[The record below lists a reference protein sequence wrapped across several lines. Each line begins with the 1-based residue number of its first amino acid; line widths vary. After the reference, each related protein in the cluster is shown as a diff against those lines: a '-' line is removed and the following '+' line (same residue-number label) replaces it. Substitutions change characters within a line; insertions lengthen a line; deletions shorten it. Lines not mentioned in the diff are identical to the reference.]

1 MNTIQNSTKSKIDAV
16 TATYQTHIQ
25 TSQYLSII
33 AIASCSFFA
42 IVIISCDI
50 GKILSNLDS
59 IKSLKKSIMSP
70 FETDKVSCKN
80 EVFKKRSANPVNE
93 IKSKDYKNKIINYE
107 RKFLHELKKVNAQS
121 N

>member
-25 TSQYLSII
+25 TSQYVSII

-50 GKILSNLDS
+50 GKILSNLDL
-59 IKSLKKSIMSP
+59 IKSLKKSIMSS
-70 FETDKVSCKN
+70 FETDKVSS
-80 EVFKKRSANPVNE
+80 KKRSTNPVNE
-93 IKSKDYKNKIINYE
+93 EKSKDYKNKIINYE
-107 RKFLHELKKVNAQS
+107 RKFLNELKKVNAQS